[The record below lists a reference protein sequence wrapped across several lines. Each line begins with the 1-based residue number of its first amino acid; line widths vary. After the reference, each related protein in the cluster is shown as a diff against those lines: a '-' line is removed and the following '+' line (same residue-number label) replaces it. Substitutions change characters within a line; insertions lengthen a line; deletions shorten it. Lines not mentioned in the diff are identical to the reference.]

1 MALQDKTIKLCNC
14 NRTMP
19 LDAKALAAALK
30 SKTPITIH
38 TELCRKEAGAFNEA
52 LRDPE
57 VLVACT
63 QEAPLF
69 LEIAQAAEA
78 RGELGFVN
86 IRENAGW
93 SSQATSATPKIAA
106 LIAMAALPDPEPV
119 PTVSYSSK
127 GSVLVIGPAETAVG
141 WAERLIGQLD
151 VSVLVT
157 PGKNT
162 GAELPIE
169 RKYSVWSGQVAKVT
183 GYLGAFEVEWAQHNP
198 IDLEVCTRCNA
209 CVRSCPEGAIDFA
222 YQIDLDKCKAHRV
235 CVKACG
241 AIGAIDFN
249 RTDTARTER
258 FDLVFDLSREP
269 ALKTPDLPQGYLAPG
284 DDPLEQALAAQKL
297 GQLVGDFEKP
307 KFFLY
312 KERICA
318 HSRSGQP
325 GCTKCIDV
333 CSTGAITSD
342 GDRVKIEAHLCA
354 GCGGCSTVCPSGAM
368 TYAYPRV
375 PDIGARLKT
384 ALTTYRDAGG
394 KEACLLIHNDEDGRA
409 LVQSMGRLA
418 ASGTLLRGR
427 SRPVSTACR
436 GLPSR
441 MIPIAVFHI
450 ASIGMDV
457 WLGAI
462 AYGASQVVVVS
473 AGNEPEGYV
482 EAIRAQMAIA
492 QTILSSLG
500 YAGRHLEL
508 IVADN
513 APALETELWAL
524 APALAPERPGTF
536 NLSAEKRTTLD
547 FAIDHLAKNA
557 PSPKEEIP
565 LAAGAPFGR
574 IEVNRATC
582 TLCKACIGACP
593 EAALLDSPEAPMLR
607 FIERNCVQCGLCA
620 NTCPEDAITLVPRLL
635 LTAQAR
641 ESVTLNEAEPFNCVR
656 CAKPFGTRQMID
668 NMMAKLTGHSMFAV
682 GGSGGGGGNAL
693 RRLQMC
699 ADCRVVDMMAST
711 DEPSIH
717 DVSMRIPKL

>member
-1 MALQDKTIKLCNC
+1 MALQDKTLKLCSC

-38 TELCRKEAGAFNEA
+38 TELCRREAGAFSEA
-52 LRDPE
+52 LGDPE

-69 LEIAQAAEA
+69 SELALAAGA
-78 RGELGFVN
+78 KGELGFVN
-86 IRENAGW
+86 IRESAGW
-93 SSQATSATPKIAA
+93 SAEAAQATPKIAA

-119 PTVSYSSK
+119 PTVSYSSR
-127 GSVLVIGPAETAVG
+127 GSVLVIGPAEAAVS
-141 WAERLIGQLD
+141 WAERLAGQLE
-151 VSVLVT
+151 VSVLIT

-169 RKYSVWSGQVAKVT
+169 RKYAVWSGRVAKIS
-183 GYLGAFEVEWAQHNP
+183 GYLGSFEVEWTQHNP

-209 CVRSCPEGAIDFA
+209 CVRSCPEGAIDLS
-222 YQIDLDKCKAHRV
+222 YQIDLDKCKSHRA

-241 AIGAIDFN
+241 SIGAIDFS
-249 RTDTARTER
+249 RSEAARSER
-258 FDLVFDLSREP
+258 FDLILDLSREP

-297 GQLVGDFEKP
+297 SQWIGDFEKP

-342 GDRVKIEAHLCA
+342 GDRVRIDPHLCA

-375 PDIGARLKT
+375 PDTGARLKT

-394 KEACLLIHNDEDGRA
+394 KDACLLIHNAEDGHA
-409 LVQSMGRLA
+409 LVQSLGR
-418 ASGTLLRGR
+418 RGK
-427 SRPVSTACR
+427 
-436 GLPSR
+436 GLPAR
-441 MIPIAVFHI
+441 VIPMEVFHV

-473 AGNEPEGYV
+473 TGKEPAGYA
-482 EAIRAQMAIA
+482 EALRVQMGIA
-492 QTILSSLG
+492 QTILTSLG

-508 IVADN
+508 IVTDN
-513 APALETELWAL
+513 PPSLEKALWAL
-524 APALAPERPGTF
+524 APAKAPARPGTF

-557 PSPKEEIP
+557 PTPREEIA
-565 LAAGAPFGR
+565 LAIGAPFGR
-574 IEVNRATC
+574 IQVNRETC

-635 LTAQAR
+635 LTAQAK

-668 NMMAKLTGHSMFAV
+668 NMMGKLTAHSMFA
-682 GGSGGGGGNAL
+682 GGGAL

-699 ADCRVVDMMAST
+699 ADCRVVDMMEST
-711 DEPSIH
+711 DEPSILN
-717 DVSMRIPKL
+717 VPKR